1 MTNEEIFL
9 QSTIKKVSGVRF
21 GTDKIQCKVSGFS
34 LYHPDYGFMG
44 FGDINK
50 YGIKYP
56 YAPSGGRNALNSI
69 KESGLL
75 NYDCINWVKPCSMI

>member
-1 MTNEEIFL
+1 MNNKEIFL
-9 QSTIKKVSGVRF
+9 QSKIKKVSSVRF
-21 GTDKIQCKVSGFS
+21 GNDKIQCKVS
-34 LYHPDYGFMG
+34 GFMG

-56 YAPSGGRNALNSI
+56 YAPSGGRNALKII